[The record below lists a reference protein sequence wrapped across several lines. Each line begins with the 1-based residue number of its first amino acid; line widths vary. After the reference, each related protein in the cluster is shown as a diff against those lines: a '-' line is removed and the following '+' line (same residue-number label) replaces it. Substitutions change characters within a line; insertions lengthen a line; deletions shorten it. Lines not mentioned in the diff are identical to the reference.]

1 MTAIAHPLPAP
12 PRRPARPR
20 AGACPGAP
28 AVVPVRRQSAA
39 QFRRRRAVVALVA
52 VVLLGAGIGRGELGG
67 LPLTPP
73 GPAPAVRLVPVAETS
88 YVVRPGD
95 TLWQIAR
102 GLQPSG
108 DVRPLVQRLAASRGG
123 LPLQVGERLVLPPE

>member
-1 MTAIAHPLPAP
+1 MTAIAHPLPAL
-12 PRRPARPR
+12 PRRPAARR
-20 AGACPGAP
+20 AAAAPAGP
-28 AVVPVRRQSAA
+28 AVVPVRRPGPA

-52 VVLLGAGIGRGELGG
+52 VVLLGAGIGLGG
-67 LPLTPP
+67 LGGIPLSPP
-73 GPAPAVRLVPVAETS
+73 EPAPAVRLVPVADTS

-102 GLQPSG
+102 ALQPSG

-123 LPLQVGERLVLPPE
+123 APLQVGERLVLPPE